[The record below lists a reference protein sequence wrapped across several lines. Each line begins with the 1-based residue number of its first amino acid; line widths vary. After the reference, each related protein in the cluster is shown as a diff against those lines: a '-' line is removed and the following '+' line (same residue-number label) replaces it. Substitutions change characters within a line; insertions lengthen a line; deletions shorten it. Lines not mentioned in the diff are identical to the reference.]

1 MTGKASME
9 RMKPKKLQH
18 MAYKMCKSRT
28 RREEVIEHQR
38 LMERIRQTHHMEH
51 MQDMEHMQS
60 MGQDMEH
67 MQSMGQGMEF
77 RRTTTRRPS
86 NSTGR

>member
-28 RREEVIEHQR
+28 RRVEVMEHKR

-60 MGQDMEH
+60 MGQG
-67 MQSMGQGMEF
+67 MGL
-77 RRTTTRRPS
+77 RRTTTKRPS